1 MERSSVCQIVSSF
14 PNYESLLE
22 QSSILLQTCNDPQV
36 SNQAVHGMEASSGVE
51 ENHVLQYLDTF
62 NFGLEY
68 QQEQSEVI
76 IMPVDDP
83 DLIRLMAVESNE
95 LSASSLSHLNEIQ
108 TFLELPVEEDG
119 LQSQVE
125 LNDVD
130 WVPPEPKKSRS
141 EPLSGRKEKGTT
153 AKKHRKGRLQTPL
166 DEIRKENQANV
177 KRCREYR
184 SQKKQKEEKKLTALQ
199 QLELENMDLKRKEEE
214 VKEKRD
220 RVQNAYLA
228 LINLGRIKFPVGF

>member
-1 MERSSVCQIVSSF
+1 
-14 PNYESLLE
+14 
-22 QSSILLQTCNDPQV
+22 
-36 SNQAVHGMEASSGVE
+36 MEASSGVE
-51 ENHVLQYLDTF
+51 ENPAPVLQHLDPAPVLQYLDTF
-62 NFGLEY
+62 NLGLECEH
-68 QQEQSEVI
+68 EQSEVI

-83 DLIRLMAVESNE
+83 DLIRLMTVERNE
-95 LSASSLSHLNEIQ
+95 LPASSLSHLDEIQ
-108 TFLELPVEEDG
+108 AFLELPVEENG
-119 LQSQVE
+119 LQSKVE

-130 WVPPEPKKSRS
+130 RVPSEPKKGRS

-153 AKKHRKGRLQTPL
+153 TKKHRKGRLQTPL

-199 QLELENMDLKRKEEE
+199 QLELENADLKRKEEE

-220 RVQNAYLA
+220 RVQNAYLD
-228 LINLGRIKFPVGF
+228 LIKLGRIKFPVGF